1 MEGANLV
8 FVVML
13 IVIPICLFAGIAR
26 TLIAGSHSRA
36 GHGTLTSPAGTRQR
50 PNTDRQHLI
59 RAAARFLPLIW
70 PR

>member
-26 TLIAGSHSRA
+26 TLIAGSHSP
-36 GHGTLTSPAGTRQR
+36 GR
-50 PNTDRQHLI
+50 PWDADQPGRDP
-59 RAAARFLPLIW
+59 AAAEHRSGNI
-70 PR
+70 

>member
-26 TLIAGSHSRA
+26 TLIAGSHSP
-36 GHGTLTSPAGTRQR
+36 GPAMGR
-50 PNTDRQHLI
+50 
-59 RAAARFLPLIW
+59 
-70 PR
+70 